1 MYGHAL
7 TPIAACVLA
16 VQASI
21 AANTYVVS
29 GTPTTKSLAGVLA
42 GQKQHSVTQQ
52 QTLITAQY
60 MEAAGQRPASLRRT
74 GFRA

>member
-1 MYGHAL
+1 
-7 TPIAACVLA
+7 

-42 GQKQHSVTQQ
+42 GQKQHCATQQ
-52 QTLITAQY
+52 QTLIAAHY
-60 MEAAGQRPASLRRT
+60 MEAAGQGPASLRRT